1 METWKVL
8 IIEDEK
14 PDFEKIKADVVPQEM
29 SSVFDDAGN
38 TAGGLSE
45 REMDSVT
52 KFKSTEAG
60 ALKASMSFVTDT
72 LNNHY
77 QNIRVV
83 ICDLQINGED
93 QGGARIIDMIRH
105 SKNLTFSKSWYGENI
120 PIVIISKLEDR
131 DRYRALEM
139 AADNSYFL
147 PKSEA
152 LTGDGSALLRT
163 IISKMAKRFE
173 NLYRDYESRKKYKVA
188 LSFTASN
195 VDADGKELK
204 IRRFIQEIARELD
217 EEYTREKVFYD
228 MNHQEVSNG
237 KDREIFAQTYNDAE
251 YIVVFISEGYKDK
264 TSRWSTAEWEVIKN
278 LEHREQKVIY
288 VAIDSTL
295 KEEDFKNCLGIKE
308 VICKDLLSLCSNYN
322 RLYYAEDDETIL
334 YAKESFYKMSAIQ
347 IAAYSI
353 DHYYNKVPGIIKE
366 AAASII
372 KTINLRDSEK
382 NKEKDD

>member
-14 PDFEKIKADVVPQEM
+14 SDFEKIKADVVPQEM
-29 SSVFDDAGN
+29 LSVFDDADN
-38 TAGGLSE
+38 ATGGLSE
-45 REMDSVT
+45 REMDSVA

-60 ALKASMSFVTDT
+60 ALKASMSFIADT

-77 QNIRVV
+77 QDIRVV
-83 ICDLQINGED
+83 ICDLQINGDD

-105 SKNLTFSKSWYGENI
+105 NKNLTFSKSWYGENI
-120 PIVIISKLEDR
+120 PIVIISKLEDK
-131 DRYRALEM
+131 DKYRALEM

-173 NLYRDYESRKKYKVA
+173 DLYRDYESRKKYKVA

-228 MNHQEVSNG
+228 MNHQEESNG
-237 KDREIFAQTYNDAE
+237 KDKEEFARTYNDAE
-251 YIVVFISEGYKDK
+251 YIVAFISEGYKDK

-278 LEHREQKVIY
+278 LENREKKVIY

-308 VICKDLLSLCSNYN
+308 VIYKDLLSLCSDYN
-322 RLYYAEDDETIL
+322 KLYHAEDEELIQNV
-334 YAKESFYKMSAIQ
+334 KENFYKMSAIQ

-353 DHYYNKVPGIIKE
+353 DHYYNHALGIIKE
-366 AAASII
+366 ATSFIV
-372 KTINLRDSEK
+372 KTINLRDSK
-382 NKEKDD
+382 